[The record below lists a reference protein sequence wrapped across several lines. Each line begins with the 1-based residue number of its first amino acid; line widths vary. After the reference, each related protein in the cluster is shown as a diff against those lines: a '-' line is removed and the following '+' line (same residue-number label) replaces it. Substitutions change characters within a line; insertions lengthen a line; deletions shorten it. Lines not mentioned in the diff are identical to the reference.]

1 MNTDVIEAAGI
12 KPIEPELERIA
23 AISNFTQLQDEAAH
37 LQSQGTR
44 VLFSFG
50 SEQDDKDSQQVIGG
64 ARQGGL
70 GLPDRDYYTK
80 DDGKSRQLRDEYVQH
95 VAKMLELAGDSSDK
109 AAAEARAALAI
120 ETQMAQASK
129 TRVERRDPEAT
140 YHKMDPAG
148 LSALTPDFTWDTYF
162 RNVGF

>member
-12 KPIEPELERIA
+12 KPIEPEPDRIA
-23 AISNFTQLQDEAAH
+23 ATSNFTQLQDEAAH

-80 DDGKSRQLRDEYVQH
+80 DDGKSRQLRDQYVQH
-95 VAKMLELAGDSSDK
+95 ISKMLELAGDSADK
-109 AAAEARAALAI
+109 AAAAARTILA
-120 ETQMAQASK
+120 S
-129 TRVERRDPEAT
+129 R
-140 YHKMDPAG
+140 
-148 LSALTPDFTWDTYF
+148 TPMPQNSNTP
-162 RNVGF
+162 